1 MTSTAKDVQVL
12 DSTMRYAETGTGRPV
27 LLLHG
32 NPTSSYLWRE
42 VVPRLPGRRIALDL
56 IGMGG
61 SGKPDIGYRL
71 ADHIRYVEAFTDAV
85 GLDDFVLAAHDW
97 GVAIGFEYLRRHPG
111 RVAAF
116 AFMEGHVRPVPGWHR
131 FDEGGREIFQALRTP
146 GVGERMVLEE
156 NFMIDKLLPGGMHR
170 DLTEA
175 ELAVYR
181 EPYPDAR
188 SRRPLL
194 QWAREI
200 PVEGEPADV
209 AELLTEALEHAAG
222 TPIPKLLVHGE
233 PGAVI
238 DAENVEWCRS
248 RLPGLEVAG
257 VGTASHF
264 LPEDRPAEVADALAS
279 WIGT

>member
-1 MTSTAKDVQVL
+1 MSYSEIGDGPPAL
-12 DSTMRYAETGTGRPV
+12 F
-27 LLLHG
+27 LHG
-32 NPTSSYLWRE
+32 NPTSSYLWRD
-42 VVPRLPGRRIALDL
+42 VLPLIPGRRIAVDL

-71 ADHIRYVEAFTDAV
+71 TDHIRYVEAFTDAV
-85 GLDDFVLAAHDW
+85 GLDEFVLVAHDW

-111 RVAAF
+111 RVSAF
-116 AFMEGHVRPVPGWHR
+116 AFMEGHVRPVAGWHR

-146 GVGERMVLEE
+146 SVGERMALEE
-156 NFMIDKLLPGGMHR
+156 NFLIDKLLPGGMDR
-170 DLTEA
+170 ELTDA
-175 ELAVYR
+175 ELDVYR
-181 EPYPDAR
+181 RPYPDPA

-209 AELLTEALEHAAG
+209 AELLTTALDHAAG
-222 TPIPKLLVHGE
+222 TPIPKLLLHGE

-238 DAENVEWCRS
+238 DAENVEWCRAS
-248 RLPGLEVAG
+248 LPGLEVAG

-264 LPEDRPAEVADALAS
+264 LPEDRPAEVARALAS
-279 WIGT
+279 WIRA